1 MRTKT
6 KVAILFGGRS
16 AEHQISLLSAQ
27 HIHNALD
34 RSKYE
39 PVLIG
44 IDQDGQWFYYGDTF
58 QLENADDAKTIGLIK
73 KHTPVILSQICNDH
87 RLIHATEL
95 RVLDTIDIIFPIVH
109 GTYGE
114 DGSIQGFARL
124 ANLPCVGPSQLASAM
139 GMDKDIMKRL
149 LRDVGI
155 NIADFFTLRPYN
167 REEYSYE
174 RVSAELGLELFV
186 KPANMGSSVGI
197 SKVKNKVQY
206 RAAIDLAFLYDDK
219 VIVEELVKGREIEC
233 AVIGNDEPIVSI
245 PGEIIPKDGFYSY
258 ENKYIDEKGAGL
270 EVPAHLS
277 KEQQDLVMSTAKQV
291 YQVLECAGLT
301 RVDVFLTEEDEVIIN
316 EINTLPGFTKI
327 SMYPTLLSEM
337 GIGSQELIT
346 RLIELAIDRF
356 QRKNALKVTA

>member
-1 MRTKT
+1 MSTKL

-27 HIHNALD
+27 NIYNALD

-44 IDQDGQWFYYGDTF
+44 IDQDGQWYYYGDTF
-58 QLENADDAKTIGLIK
+58 QLENIDDAKSIRLVK
-73 KHTPVILSQICNDH
+73 KDTPIILSQICNDH
-87 RLIHATEL
+87 RLIHATDLIEL
-95 RVLDTIDIIFPIVH
+95 DRIDVIFPIVH

-114 DGSIQGFARL
+114 DGSIQGLARL

-149 LRDVGI
+149 LRDVDI
-155 NIADFFTLRPYN
+155 SIADFFTLRPYN
-167 REEYSYE
+167 RSEYNYE
-174 RVSAELGLELFV
+174 LVSDELGEELFI

-197 SKVKNKVQY
+197 SKVKNKEEY
-206 RAAIDLAFLYDDK
+206 DAAVELAFLYDDK
-219 VIVEELVKGREIEC
+219 VIVEELVEGREIEC
-233 AVIGNDEPIVSI
+233 AVIGNEDPIVSI
-245 PGEIIPKDGFYSY
+245 PGEVIPKDGFYSY

-270 EVPAHLS
+270 EIPAQLS
-277 KEQQDLVMSTAKQV
+277 KDQQELIMSTAKQV
-291 YQVLECAGLT
+291 YQVLECEGLT
-301 RVDVFLTEEDEVIIN
+301 RVDVFLTEDNEVIIN

-327 SMYPTLLSEM
+327 SMYPTLLAEV
-337 GIGSQELIT
+337 GIGSEELIS

-356 QRKNALKVTA
+356 EKKNALKVTV